1 MTGGRG
7 GNTNAPRAC
16 LAASCARRSRCASS
30 RRPSPPDPGSTQ
42 EGLRCAMPPAQHSP
56 RRTTS
61 SHPDAANLR
70 PWPGERQSRGPHSF
84 MDPHHGAA
92 EPTGGLCGHPKNTL
106 LGKEEETLEASAL
119 SRSLRGISTDQC
131 GKRRPRPTGT
141 IRGSTLPDV
150 FAESPDLACRCT
162 DLSADRGYDSELLKE
177 TPWETWRIRPI
188 IDARLIWRHEK
199 AEPGHGPAQRI
210 TRPLHEEK
218 ADTIVYT
225 ERGEVRCIY
234 PDTGTERDLAFH
246 GFEAMRGTLKY
257 RCPAATYGFDC
268 QGREDCEAAGDCRTN
283 GYGRIVRIPSRPTAA
298 SSPRR
303 RAAR

>member
-141 IRGSTLPDV
+141 IRGSTH
-150 FAESPDLACRCT
+150 ATNTNR
-162 DLSADRGYDSELLKE
+162 RGIGGRSS
-177 TPWETWRIRPI
+177 
-188 IDARLIWRHEK
+188 HS
-199 AEPGHGPAQRI
+199 
-210 TRPLHEEK
+210 
-218 ADTIVYT
+218 
-225 ERGEVRCIY
+225 
-234 PDTGTERDLAFH
+234 DTGTHER
-246 GFEAMRGTLKY
+246 
-257 RCPAATYGFDC
+257 
-268 QGREDCEAAGDCRTN
+268 
-283 GYGRIVRIPSRPTAA
+283 
-298 SSPRR
+298 
-303 RAAR
+303 

>member
-141 IRGSTLPDV
+141 IRGSTAGEDRCQNLKRL
-150 FAESPDLACRCT
+150 LA
-162 DLSADRGYDSELLKE
+162 LGWVAGELADSREKRFTCAHVDRVHAPG
-177 TPWETWRIRPI
+177 
-188 IDARLIWRHEK
+188 ARLGLEGGPVGDHRRHLVVMVARLREK
-199 AEPGHGPAQRI
+199 EHIVEATLFPHPIPDHRPRQGVAGSLGPCPAMPCSPRPREGVRPAQDRVAPAARPSRRPGPAAPGRAGPRF
-210 TRPLHEEK
+210 RPRS
-218 ADTIVYT
+218 A
-225 ERGEVRCIY
+225 
-234 PDTGTERDLAFH
+234 PPP
-246 GFEAMRGTLKY
+246 
-257 RCPAATYGFDC
+257 CPLPGA
-268 QGREDCEAAGDCRTN
+268 
-283 GYGRIVRIPSRPTAA
+283 PP
-298 SSPRR
+298 
-303 RAAR
+303 

>member
-141 IRGSTLPDV
+141 IRGST
-150 FAESPDLACRCT
+150 A
-162 DLSADRGYDSELLKE
+162 
-177 TPWETWRIRPI
+177 
-188 IDARLIWRHEK
+188 
-199 AEPGHGPAQRI
+199 
-210 TRPLHEEK
+210 
-218 ADTIVYT
+218 
-225 ERGEVRCIY
+225 
-234 PDTGTERDLAFH
+234 
-246 GFEAMRGTLKY
+246 
-257 RCPAATYGFDC
+257 
-268 QGREDCEAAGDCRTN
+268 
-283 GYGRIVRIPSRPTAA
+283 
-298 SSPRR
+298 PRR
-303 RAAR
+303 RAASMTVARERASSTSSESASPTICQTRFPRCWLWTKYRLAPLGMTRTPNPRSLPSRMS

>member
-106 LGKEEETLEASAL
+106 LGKEQETLEASAL

-141 IRGSTLPDV
+141 IRGSTPALPSGV
-150 FAESPDLACRCT
+150 ARRPAGSP
-162 DLSADRGYDSELLKE
+162 
-177 TPWETWRIRPI
+177 
-188 IDARLIWRHEK
+188 
-199 AEPGHGPAQRI
+199 
-210 TRPLHEEK
+210 
-218 ADTIVYT
+218 
-225 ERGEVRCIY
+225 
-234 PDTGTERDLAFH
+234 
-246 GFEAMRGTLKY
+246 
-257 RCPAATYGFDC
+257 RCPVSS
-268 QGREDCEAAGDCRTN
+268 
-283 GYGRIVRIPSRPTAA
+283 IPVRPVRVSNRKA
-298 SSPRR
+298 
-303 RAAR
+303 RAR